1 MGQGLIGS
9 KDFGIHGASQCP
21 QLFLEYTSH
30 SHPIRVKK
38 ELPSKCA
45 AAKAMH
51 KTHPLT
57 ISADVK
63 EKDLSGYKAQFLPA
77 FVMRY

>member
-1 MGQGLIGS
+1 
-9 KDFGIHGASQCP
+9 
-21 QLFLEYTSH
+21 
-30 SHPIRVKK
+30 
-38 ELPSKCA
+38 
-45 AAKAMH
+45 MH